1 VKATKKWLGLALSLV
16 LVFVLAACGNSNNGN
31 NTSNSSS
38 NTGTNTNTSSN
49 TDSSNTSK
57 DEVVNLTFWTLG
69 SNGYDV
75 LVEEWNKANP
85 NIQVTVQN
93 TGDQTEHHNN
103 LLTALSA
110 NSGAPDLFHLEIA
123 FVDKFLENPEKF
135 YNLNDL
141 GAADIK
147 DNYLDWKWKQV
158 SSADGSYQLG
168 IPTDIGPTAAYY
180 RTDLAEAAG
189 LPSDPD
195 GFSAAISTW
204 DKLIEVAKAYTAS
217 TGKPFVDSTDLL
229 YNALRDQS
237 NGEIYFAQADGS
249 LIIEQNAQVKKA
261 FDITVQGI
269 QEGWI
274 GSYGLWS
281 PEWYNAMNTDG
292 FVVSF
297 SPAWMGG
304 TFKGNAPDT
313 AGKWQIAQLPEGA
326 GNWGGAFVTIPKES
340 KYPEQAYAFASWLL
354 SKENQLKSFQ
364 SNGLFPSIPSLY
376 NDEAFTSYTDEY
388 FSGQQTGVAFGKA
401 AERVSPVYYGSL
413 HDTADGLVKA
423 GLRNVL
429 EIKADPQEEWNNAI
443 AEIKK
448 LTAR

>member
-1 VKATKKWLGLALSLV
+1 MKSTKKWLGIALSVV
-16 LVFVLAACGNSNNGN
+16 LIFVLAACGNSNNGN
-31 NTSNSSS
+31 KTNEGSNSGGNATPATTDPG
-38 NTGTNTNTSSN
+38 NTGGASN
-49 TDSSNTSK
+49 
-57 DEVVNLTFWTLG
+57 EVVNLTFWTLG
-69 SNGYDV
+69 SNGYDK
-75 LVEEWNKANP
+75 LADEWNAANP
-85 NIQVTVQN
+85 NIQVTIQN

-110 NSGAPDLFHLEIA
+110 DSGAPDLFHLEIA
-123 FVDKFLENPEKF
+123 FVDKFLEVPNKF
-135 YNLNDL
+135 YNLNEL
-141 GAADIK
+141 GAADLK
-147 DNYLDWKWKQV
+147 GNYLDWKWQQV
-158 SSADGSYQLG
+158 SSADGSFQLG

-195 GFSAAISTW
+195 GFSEAISTW

-237 NGEIYFAQADGS
+237 NGEIYFSQADGS
-249 LIIEQNAQVKKA
+249 LIIEQNAQIKKA

-269 QEGWI
+269 KEGWI

-313 AGKWQIAQLPEGA
+313 SGKWQIAQLPEGA

-340 KYPEQAYAFASWLL
+340 EHPEQAFAFVNWLL

-364 SNGLFPSIPSLY
+364 SNGLFPSIPALY
-376 NDEAFTSYTDEY
+376 TDDAFTSYTDEY

-401 AERVSPVYYGSL
+401 AERVTPVYYGSL
-413 HDTADGLVKA
+413 HDTADGLVKQ

-429 EIKADPQEEWNNAI
+429 EIKADPQAEWDAAI
-443 AEIKK
+443 SEIKK